1 MARKNYQ
8 IALIALVSVL
18 SSVSVV
24 ATRADGLFV
33 DEMKSL
39 CELAER
45 PEVYDGR
52 SVKVGGVLSWHPHG
66 ATFSGGRDCPSERA
80 ILRFHKSYSENPA
93 ASYEVLNVKKSG
105 GQAFVVYIAT
115 FRVLDAI
122 TCSPVTFCSNFSI
135 EVRELISVRRD

>member
-8 IALIALVSVL
+8 IALLALVSVL
-18 SSVSVV
+18 SSGSAVV
-24 ATRADGLFV
+24 TRADGLFV

-45 PEVYDGR
+45 ATLYDGR

-66 ATFSGGRDCPSERA
+66 ATFSGGHDCPSERA
-80 ILRFHKSYSENPA
+80 ILSFHKSYSENPA
-93 ASYEVLNVKKSG
+93 ASQEVLRAKKSG
-105 GQAFVVYIAT
+105 GQAFVVYVAT

-135 EVRELISVRRD
+135 EVRELLSARRD